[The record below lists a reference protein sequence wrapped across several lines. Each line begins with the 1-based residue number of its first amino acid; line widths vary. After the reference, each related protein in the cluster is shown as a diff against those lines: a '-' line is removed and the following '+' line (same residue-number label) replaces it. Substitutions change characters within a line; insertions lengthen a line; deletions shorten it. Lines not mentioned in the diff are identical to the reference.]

1 MGVVDAASV
10 RAIHAATTLAKS
22 APGERVCG
30 TAPTRKRPSHEPTGI
45 GRFPH
50 LYSENGLLGEMATNG
65 GVLALAVA
73 TLSLRAACRS
83 STWAYRDL
91 SQSILFH
98 PLSGWP
104 FIHTQHKRLL
114 PEPSRIPHHQ
124 YALSA
129 SRPPESNDPFGP
141 VRRSSFRSRS
151 EAVLRTLCNRLEP
164 FEGAEHVTSVTA
176 LPQEPPE
183 WVPDLCEEVVAQVE

>member
-1 MGVVDAASV
+1 MPSPMGVVDAASV

-73 TLSLRAACRS
+73 TLSLRYLAVGLPG
-83 STWAYRDL
+83 STGISP
-91 SQSILFH
+91 SQSSSIR
-98 PLSGWP
+98 SQDG
-104 FIHTQHKRLL
+104 
-114 PEPSRIPHHQ
+114 PSRIHRI
-124 YALSA
+124 SA
-129 SRPPESNDPFGP
+129 SSRNPLGSRTISMRSVHRDFQSDPSGP
-141 VRRSSFRSRS
+141 VRRRWVTRRMSAAGRHLRS
-151 EAVLRTLCNRLEP
+151 
-164 FEGAEHVTSVTA
+164 
-176 LPQEPPE
+176 
-183 WVPDLCEEVVAQVE
+183 